1 MFTRRIL
8 FLLFFISGFCSLV
21 YQLVW
26 TRLAFASFG
35 IITPVL
41 SVVLSVFMLGL
52 AAGSWAG
59 GRSVAGLAR
68 TTGLSPIFFYGGA
81 ELIIGFGGVLVPKLF
96 KIGEHFLLSSG
107 QSNSLRYLFLS
118 ALVLSISILPWCVFM
133 GATFPF
139 MMAYVREQEK
149 ESVESF
155 SYLYFANVVGAMSG
169 SIVTVLVLVEVLGFF
184 HTLVFAAAGN
194 ALIAAISFGLGLKSL
209 KAGPVSVSAESAPT
223 LTATTSPA
231 TSHLVPWILFSTGF
245 SAMAME
251 VVWTRVMTPVLR
263 TQVYSFA
270 FIIFAYL
277 GATFAGSLLYRDHL
291 RRNSTWS
298 MSYLVASLVATA
310 FLPIFV
316 VDPAIITAVWVPGSG
331 MFLESWRAKILV
343 LASIAPL
350 CAVLGYLTPSLIDQY
365 SSGQPAKAGKA
376 YGINIV
382 GCVLGPLFASYILMP
397 CMKERYALILLA
409 LPLLALFCVCG
420 KNLSPTQRLVLGPIN
435 ICALLWAL
443 FGAGD
448 FDRLL
453 ARNEPDT
460 QIRRDYAASVDSFG
474 RAGGKRLLVN
484 GIGMTVLTPATKY
497 MVHLPMAFHRG
508 KPESALIICFGM
520 GTSFRSALTW
530 DVQTTVVELVPSVPQ
545 AFAFYHTDVADVL
558 RNPKGRIV
566 IDDGRRYLERAG
578 EKYDVIVIDPPP
590 PVEAAGS
597 SLLYSRQF
605 YDLVKAHLKP
615 NAILETWIPVAPFD
629 TAQAILRPVY
639 DSFPYVKCFDSIER
653 CGTHIL
659 ASMEPIP
666 GKSATQ
672 LGEEM
677 PEKAKRDVLEWSL
690 TRDLTADF
698 QKVLSQEEQITN
710 ALNADLKFAITDD
723 QPFNEYFFLRNTALY
738 RP

>member
-21 YQLVW
+21 YQMVW

-59 GRSVAGLAR
+59 GRGIAR
-68 TTGLSPIFFYGGA
+68 LSRATGLSPIFFYGAA
-81 ELIIGFGGVLVPKLF
+81 ELIVGCGGVLVPKLF
-96 KIGEHFLLSSG
+96 KIGEHLLLSSG
-107 QSNSLRYLFLS
+107 QSDSFRYLFLS
-118 ALVLSISILPWCVFM
+118 ALVLSASILPWCVFM
-133 GATFPF
+133 GATFPLV
-139 MMAYVREQEK
+139 MAYVREQEA

-169 SIVTVLVLVEVLGFF
+169 SILTVLVLVEVLGFF

-194 ALIAAISFGLGLKSL
+194 ATIAVISVVLGFKSL
-209 KAGPVSVSAESAPT
+209 NRKADSAPAETPAT
-223 LTATTSPA
+223 LTSTPENSR
-231 TSHLVPWILFSTGF
+231 LVPWVLFSTGF

-263 TQVYSFA
+263 TQIYSFA

-291 RRNSTWS
+291 RRKSTWS
-298 MSYLVASLVATA
+298 ISFLLAILAATA

-316 VDPAIITAVWVPGSG
+316 VDPAVVTAVWHIDSG
-331 MFLESWRAKILV
+331 MYTESWRAKLLV
-343 LASIAPL
+343 LASITPL
-350 CAVLGYLTPSLIDQY
+350 CGILGYLTPSLIDQY
-365 SSGQPAKAGKA
+365 SSGRPAEAGKA

-382 GCVLGPLFASYILMP
+382 GCVLGPLVASYLLMP
-397 CMKERYALILLA
+397 YLKERYALIVLA
-409 LPLLALFCVCG
+409 LPLLVLFCASIG
-420 KNLSPTQRLVLGPIN
+420 GLSPTQRRALVPIN
-435 ICALLWAL
+435 IAALLWAI

-453 ARNEPDT
+453 ARNEPNA

-474 RAGGKRLLVN
+474 RGAGKRLLVN
-484 GIGMTVLTPATKY
+484 GIGMTILTPATKY

-545 AFAFYHTDVADVL
+545 AFSFYHPDTADVL
-558 RNPKGRIV
+558 SNPKGRIV

-578 EKYDVIVIDPPP
+578 EKYDILVVDPPP

-597 SLLYSRQF
+597 SLLYTREF
-605 YDLVKAHLKP
+605 YDLVKEHLKP
-615 NAILETWIPVAPFD
+615 NAILETWIPISPFD
-629 TAQAILRPVY
+629 TAQAILRPIY
-639 DSFPYVKCFDSIER
+639 DSFPYVRCFDSIEQ

-659 ASMEPIP
+659 ASMEPIAAD
-666 GKSATQ
+666 SAAQ
-672 LGEEM
+672 LAQKI
-677 PEKAKRDVLEWSL
+677 PPNAKRDILEWSL
-690 TRDLTADF
+690 TRDLTADL
-698 QKVLSQEEQITN
+698 QRVLSQENQITN
-710 ALNADLKFAITDD
+710 ALNLNLKYAITDD
-723 QPFNEYFFLRNTALY
+723 QPFNEYFFLRNTTLY